1 MTAVIIG
8 ASAGV
13 GRALSE
19 ALAERGQSLLLVASD
34 PEDLAILAAHLRT
47 VYAVD
52 VRTVAVD
59 AANPAD
65 CLAKVADAAAS
76 CADING
82 LYFPIGASRRDD
94 VGQLAVPDI
103 TAILHANL
111 TIVMSLTAY
120 FLPQL
125 QQRPKARI
133 VGFGSIAAV
142 RGRKGNIIYSAA
154 KRGLESY
161 FESLRHLTTGSDVMV
176 QFLRLGYVDSQQS
189 FGQRLLFPVVSPAEV
204 AAYVVANADKDF
216 GARYFPRFWQLIALA
231 VAWLPWPLYKKL
243 NF

>member
-1 MTAVIIG
+1 MTAVVIG

-19 ALAERGQSLLLVASD
+19 ALAERRQNLVLVASD
-34 PEDLAILAAHLRT
+34 AEDLDVLAAHLRT
-47 VYAVD
+47 VHGVD

-59 AANPAD
+59 ASDPTA
-65 CLAKVADAAAS
+65 CVAKVAEAAAPFG
-76 CADING
+76 DIDG

-94 VGQLAVPDI
+94 LALLDAPDI
-103 TAILHANL
+103 LAILNSNL
-111 TIVMSLTAY
+111 TVVMALTTH

-125 QQRPKARI
+125 QQQPHARI

-142 RGRKGNIIYSAA
+142 RGRKGNIVYSAA

-161 FESLRHLTTGSDVMV
+161 FESLRHLSVGSSVCV

-189 FGQRLLFPVVSPAEV
+189 FGQRLLFPVVSPTQV
-204 AAYVVANADKDF
+204 AAYVMANAENDF